1 MAQWVAWTVLMKDE
15 VLGLQ
20 WVLGMAVGLALMMV
34 LLRDLTLEM
43 KMEDLSELL
52 MGDLMLLVDC
62 WVLVRVVLMARNWAC
77 WMVLVMGGMM
87 VRYLEIQ

>member
-1 MAQWVAWTVLMKDE
+1 MAQWAAWTVLMKDKL
-15 VLGLQ
+15 LGLQ
-20 WVLGMAVGLALMMV
+20 WVLGMAVGLVLMMV

-52 MGDLMLLVDC
+52 MADLMLLVDC
-62 WVLVRVVLMARNWAC
+62 WVLVRVVSMARNWAC
-77 WMVLVMGGMM
+77 WKVLVMVAMM